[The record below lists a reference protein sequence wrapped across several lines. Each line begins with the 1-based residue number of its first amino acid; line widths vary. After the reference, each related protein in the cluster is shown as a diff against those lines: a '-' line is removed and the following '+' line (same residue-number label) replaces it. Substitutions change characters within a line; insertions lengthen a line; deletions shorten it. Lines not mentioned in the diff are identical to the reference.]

1 MLVVGFDAMVVVH
14 STSSSTTVVAASERW
29 VSAPEAAAFASG
41 FGGATFAL
49 ASMTGSS
56 VVA

>member
-1 MLVVGFDAMVVVH
+1 VGSDAMVVVQ
-14 STSSSTTVVAASERW
+14 STGSSTTVVAASKRW
-29 VSAPEAAAFASG
+29 VSAPEVAAFASE

-49 ASMTGSS
+49 ASTTSSS

>member
-1 MLVVGFDAMVVVH
+1 VGSDAMVVVH